1 MYIFVF
7 NHCLL
12 YESIH
17 LKTDFAGSLEFLRLG
32 SLLLAVFRSL
42 GVVSGMTASGGA
54 VGAIIT
60 NRLFFSGSRYTVE
73 EAISLTGA
81 ASLVCTLP
89 LALVHF
95 PRHGGMLCGPTATG
109 GDEDGDTDTDDNKN
123 ANDHGDY
130 YTLLK

>member
-1 MYIFVF
+1 
-7 NHCLL
+7 
-12 YESIH
+12 
-17 LKTDFAGSLEFLRLG
+17 
-32 SLLLAVFRSL
+32 
-42 GVVSGMTASGGA
+42 MTASGGA

-60 NRLFFSGSRYTVE
+60 NRLFFSGSRYTIE

-109 GDEDGDTDTDDNKN
+109 NDDDHDDDKD
-123 ANDHGDY
+123 ASGHGD